1 MTASVHRPIFPGM
14 TDSLLHLHLVSDSTG
29 ETVHQVTR
37 ACVAQFSDVRTTEHV
52 WTLVR
57 SLHHVDAVFAGI
69 DRNPG
74 ILLMSVVD
82 EDLRAEFERRC
93 TERGIPHVSV
103 LDPVVDMLA
112 KILGKPMR
120 NRPGGQRQLDSAY
133 FDRMAAVDF
142 AVRHDDGLNMNELH
156 DAQILLVGVSRTSKT
171 PTSMY
176 LAHRGYKVA
185 NYALV
190 PDVPFPEHYI
200 DGLNLFVVGL
210 TNDPKRLSVVR
221 KTRQIAQSDESN
233 QSYTDVERITQEVRD
248 SRRLFTRR
256 RWPVIDVTRRSVEET
271 AAAVI
276 QLYTT
281 WQEQAP

>member
-1 MTASVHRPIFPGM
+1 MNDT
-14 TDSLLHLHLVSDSTG
+14 TLHIHLVSDSTG
-29 ETVHQVTR
+29 ETVHQITR
-37 ACVAQFSDVRTTEHV
+37 ACVAQFSNVRTTEHV

-57 SLHHVDAVFAGI
+57 SQNHVEAVFAGV

-74 ILLMSVVD
+74 VLLMSVVD
-82 EDLRAEFERRC
+82 EDLRAELERRC

-103 LDPVVDMLA
+103 LDPVVDLLGR
-112 KILGKPMR
+112 ILGKPMR
-120 NRPGGQRQLDSAY
+120 NRPGGQRQLDTAY

-142 AVRHDDGLNMNELH
+142 AVRHDDGLNMGELH
-156 DAQILLVGVSRTSKT
+156 NADILLVGVSRTSKT

-190 PDVPFPEHYI
+190 PSVPFPAHYI
-200 DGLNLFVVGL
+200 DGLKLFVVGL

-221 KTRQIAQSDESN
+221 KTRQIVQSDESN
-233 QSYTDVERITQEVRD
+233 VTYTDLERITAEVRD
-248 SRRLFTRR
+248 ARRLFAQNQ
-256 RWPVIDVTRRSVEET
+256 WPVIDVTRRSVEET

-276 QLYTT
+276 QLHTG
-281 WQEQAP
+281 WQEQNS

>member
-1 MTASVHRPIFPGM
+1 MNDAT
-14 TDSLLHLHLVSDSTG
+14 LHIHLVSDSTG
-29 ETVHQVTR
+29 ETVHQITR
-37 ACVAQFSDVRTTEHV
+37 ACVAQFSNVRTTEHV

-57 SLHHVDAVFAGI
+57 SHNHVDAVFAGV

-74 ILLMSVVD
+74 VLLMSVVD
-82 EDLRAEFERRC
+82 EALRVDFERRC

-103 LDPVVDMLA
+103 LDPVVDLLGR
-112 KILGKPMR
+112 ILGKPMR
-120 NRPGGQRQLDSAY
+120 NRPGGQRQLDTAY

-142 AVRHDDGLNMNELH
+142 AVRHDDGLNMSELH
-156 DAQILLVGVSRTSKT
+156 DADILLVGVSRTSKT

-190 PDVPFPEHYI
+190 PGVPFPAHYI
-200 DGLNLFVVGL
+200 DRLKLFVVGL

-233 QSYTDVERITQEVRD
+233 VTYTDLERITEEVRD
-248 SRRLFTRR
+248 ARRLFARNQ
-256 RWPVIDVTRRSVEET
+256 WPVIDVTRRSVEET

-276 QLYTT
+276 QLYTN
-281 WQEQAP
+281 WQEENA

>member
-1 MTASVHRPIFPGM
+1 MADT
-14 TDSLLHLHLVSDSTG
+14 TLHIHLVSDSTG
-29 ETVHQVTR
+29 ETVHQIAR
-37 ACVAQFSDVRTTEHV
+37 ACVVQFPDVRTIEHV

-57 SLHHVDAVFAGI
+57 SVNHVDAVFAGLE
-69 DRNPG
+69 RNPG

-82 EDLRAEFERRC
+82 ADLRAEFETRC
-93 TERGIPHVSV
+93 TEKHIPHVSV
-103 LDPVVDMLA
+103 LDPVVDLLGQF
-112 KILGKPMR
+112 LGKPSR

-133 FDRMAAVDF
+133 FNRMAAVDF

-156 DAQILLVGVSRTSKT
+156 DADILLVGVSRTSKT

-190 PDVPFPEHYI
+190 PQVPFPMHYT
-200 DGLNLFVVGL
+200 DGLKLFIVGL

-221 KTRQIAQSDESN
+221 KTRQSAQSDEGN
-233 QSYTDVERITQEVRD
+233 TSYTDLELISGEVRD
-248 SRRLFTRR
+248 ARRLFARNK
-256 RWPVIDVTRRSVEET
+256 WPVIDITRRSVEET

-276 QLYTT
+276 QLYTS
-281 WQEQAP
+281 WKEEQS

>member
-1 MTASVHRPIFPGM
+1 MNDAT
-14 TDSLLHLHLVSDSTG
+14 LHIHLVSDSTG
-29 ETVHQVTR
+29 ETVHQITR
-37 ACVAQFSDVRTTEHV
+37 ACVAQFSNVRTTEHV

-57 SLHHVDAVFAGI
+57 SHNHVDAVFAGV

-74 ILLMSVVD
+74 VLLMSVVD
-82 EDLRAEFERRC
+82 EDLRVEFERRC

-103 LDPVVDMLA
+103 LDPVVDLLGR
-112 KILGKPMR
+112 ILGKPMR
-120 NRPGGQRQLDSAY
+120 NRPGGQRQLDTAY

-142 AVRHDDGLNMNELH
+142 AVRHDDGLNMSELH
-156 DAQILLVGVSRTSKT
+156 DADILLVGVSRTSKT

-190 PDVPFPEHYI
+190 PGVPFPAHYI
-200 DGLNLFVVGL
+200 DRLKLFVVGL

-233 QSYTDVERITQEVRD
+233 VTYTDLERITEEVRD
-248 SRRLFTRR
+248 ARRLFARNQ
-256 RWPVIDVTRRSVEET
+256 WPVIDVTRRSVEET

-276 QLYTT
+276 QLYTN
-281 WQEQAP
+281 WQEENA

>member
-1 MTASVHRPIFPGM
+1 M
-14 TDSLLHLHLVSDSTG
+14 TDILLHLHLVSDSTG

-156 DAQILLVGVSRTSKT
+156 DAEILLVGVSRTSKT

-190 PDVPFPEHYI
+190 PDVPFPEHYV

-233 QSYTDVERITQEVRD
+233 VSYTDVERITQEIRD
-248 SRRLFTRR
+248 ARRLFTRR

-281 WQEQAP
+281 WQEEAP

>member
-1 MTASVHRPIFPGM
+1 MSDET
-14 TDSLLHLHLVSDSTG
+14 LHIHLVSDSTG
-29 ETVHQVTR
+29 ETVHQITR
-37 ACVAQFSDVRTTEHV
+37 ACVAQFSNVRTTEHV

-57 SLHHVDAVFAGI
+57 SHNHVDAVFAGV

-82 EDLRAEFERRC
+82 EDLRSEFERRC
-93 TERGIPHVSV
+93 AKRGIPHISV
-103 LDPVVDMLA
+103 LDPVVDLLGR
-112 KILGKPMR
+112 ILGKQTR
-120 NRPGGQRQLDSAY
+120 NRPGGQRQLDTAY

-142 AVRHDDGLNMNELH
+142 AVRHDDGLNMGELH
-156 DAQILLVGVSRTSKT
+156 DADILLVGVSRTSKT

-190 PDVPFPEHYI
+190 PNVPFPAHYI
-200 DGLNLFVVGL
+200 DGLKLFIIGL

-221 KTRQIAQSDESN
+221 KTRQIVQSDESN
-233 QSYTDVERITQEVRD
+233 VVYTDLERITDEVRD
-248 SRRLFTRR
+248 ARRLFSKNQ
-256 RWPVIDVTRRSVEET
+256 WPVIDVTRRSVEET

-276 QLYTT
+276 QLYTN
-281 WQEQAP
+281 WQEQTS

>member
-1 MTASVHRPIFPGM
+1 MNDAT
-14 TDSLLHLHLVSDSTG
+14 LHIHLVSDSTG
-29 ETVHQVTR
+29 ETVHQITR
-37 ACVAQFSDVRTTEHV
+37 ACVAQFSNVRTTEHV

-57 SLHHVDAVFAGI
+57 SHNHVDAVFAGV

-74 ILLMSVVD
+74 VLLMSVVD

-103 LDPVVDMLA
+103 LDPVVDLLGR
-112 KILGKPMR
+112 ILGKPMR
-120 NRPGGQRQLDSAY
+120 NRPGGQRQLDTAY

-142 AVRHDDGLNMNELH
+142 AVRHDDGLNMSELH
-156 DAQILLVGVSRTSKT
+156 DADILLVGVSRTSKT

-190 PDVPFPEHYI
+190 PGVPFPAHYI
-200 DGLNLFVVGL
+200 DRLKLFVVGL

-233 QSYTDVERITQEVRD
+233 VTYADLERITEEVRD
-248 SRRLFTRR
+248 ARRLFARNQ
-256 RWPVIDVTRRSVEET
+256 WPVIDVTRRSVEET

-276 QLYTT
+276 QLYTN
-281 WQEQAP
+281 WQEENA

>member
-1 MTASVHRPIFPGM
+1 MTE
-14 TDSLLHLHLVSDSTG
+14 TTLHIHLVSDSTG
-29 ETVHQVTR
+29 ETVHQITR
-37 ACVAQFSDVRTTEHV
+37 ACVAQFSNVRTTEHV

-57 SLHHVDAVFAGI
+57 SLNHVEAVFAGI
-69 DRNPG
+69 ERNPG

-82 EDLRAEFERRC
+82 EELREEFERRC
-93 TERGIPHVSV
+93 TDRGIPHVSV
-103 LDPVVDMLA
+103 LDPVVDLLA
-112 KILGKPMR
+112 RILGKPMR
-120 NRPGGQRQLDSAY
+120 NRPGGQRQLDAAY

-142 AVRHDDGLNMNELH
+142 AVRHDDGLNMGELH
-156 DAQILLVGVSRTSKT
+156 GADMLLVGVSRTSKT

-190 PDVPFPEHYI
+190 PHVPFPAHYI
-200 DGLNLFVVGL
+200 DGLKLFIVGL

-233 QSYTDVERITQEVRD
+233 VTYTDLETITEEVR
-248 SRRLFTRR
+248 SARRLFAQNQ
-256 RWPVIDVTRRSVEET
+256 WPVIDVTRRSIEET

-276 QLYTT
+276 QLYTS
-281 WQEQAP
+281 WQEQNS

>member
-1 MTASVHRPIFPGM
+1 MNDAT
-14 TDSLLHLHLVSDSTG
+14 LHIHLVSDSTG
-29 ETVHQVTR
+29 ETVHQITR
-37 ACVAQFSDVRTTEHV
+37 ACVAQFSNVRTTEHV

-57 SLHHVDAVFAGI
+57 SRNHVDAVFAGV

-74 ILLMSVVD
+74 VLLMSVVD

-103 LDPVVDMLA
+103 LDPVVDLLGR
-112 KILGKPMR
+112 ILGKPMR
-120 NRPGGQRQLDSAY
+120 NRPGGQRQLDTAY

-142 AVRHDDGLNMNELH
+142 AVRHDDGLNMAELH
-156 DAQILLVGVSRTSKT
+156 DADILLVGVSRTSKT

-190 PDVPFPEHYI
+190 PGVPFPAHYI
-200 DGLNLFVVGL
+200 DRLKLFVVGL

-233 QSYTDVERITQEVRD
+233 VTYTDLERITEEVRD
-248 SRRLFTRR
+248 ARRLFARNQ
-256 RWPVIDVTRRSVEET
+256 WPVIDVTRRSVEET

-276 QLYTT
+276 QLHTN
-281 WQEQAP
+281 WQEENS

>member
-1 MTASVHRPIFPGM
+1 MNDT
-14 TDSLLHLHLVSDSTG
+14 TLHIHLVSDSTG
-29 ETVHQVTR
+29 ETVHQITR
-37 ACVAQFSDVRTTEHV
+37 ACVAQFSNVRTTEHV

-57 SLHHVDAVFAGI
+57 SHNHVDAVFAGV

-74 ILLMSVVD
+74 VLLMSVVD
-82 EDLRAEFERRC
+82 ENLRTEFERRC

-103 LDPVVDMLA
+103 LDPVVDLLGR
-112 KILGKPMR
+112 ILGKPMR
-120 NRPGGQRQLDSAY
+120 NRPGGQRQLDTAY

-142 AVRHDDGLNMNELH
+142 AVRHDDGLNMGELH
-156 DAQILLVGVSRTSKT
+156 DAEILLVGVSRTSKT

-190 PDVPFPEHYI
+190 PNVPFPAHYI
-200 DGLNLFVVGL
+200 DGLKLFVVGL

-221 KTRQIAQSDESN
+221 KTRQIVQSDESN
-233 QSYTDVERITQEVRD
+233 VTYTDLERITAEVRD
-248 SRRLFTRR
+248 ARRLFAKNQ
-256 RWPVIDVTRRSVEET
+256 WPVIDVTRRSVEET

-276 QLYTT
+276 QLHTG
-281 WQEQAP
+281 WQEQNS